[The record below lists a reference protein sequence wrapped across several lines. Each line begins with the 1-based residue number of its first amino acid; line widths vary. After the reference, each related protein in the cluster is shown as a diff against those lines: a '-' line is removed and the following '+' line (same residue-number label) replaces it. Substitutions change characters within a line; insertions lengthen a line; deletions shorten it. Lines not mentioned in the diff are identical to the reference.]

1 MRNILLIITFF
12 VLTVGIIKDVVAQR
26 NKDVVGSISGFVMD
40 KVSGEPLESATIQ
53 VFIAK
58 DSTLVNGGTT
68 DKAGYFKIENI
79 QGGKY
84 NVLISYIGYNSAY
97 RKEVLITGKEKD
109 ADLGTIKLS
118 LNTEMTDVIEVITEA
133 PVMTMDFEKKVYNVE
148 KDIISQTGSATDVLK
163 NIPSVTVDN
172 DGNVSI
178 RGNGNIKILI
188 NGKPSGLFG
197 GDDNIALENIPA
209 TSIEKVEVINN
220 PSAKYEAE
228 GIGGI
233 INLILKQNQGFGYN
247 GNLSISSGL
256 KDRYNIGAGI
266 RLKQEKLAFSLNYSW
281 RKFTMTGSGN
291 GFRENLFTDSLRF
304 LNQNSEF
311 NGRMNSHFLS
321 AGFDYNFTNKHSLS
335 LSAGFN
341 IRDRKRDEQSNSL
354 FTNNN
359 NLFNSSFISK
369 NFNDESGN
377 NIDISLTH
385 KLEFENKGQELISS
399 LSYSGNKNDQTIKLR
414 VQDYDANNNPLNN
427 TPELEENIMNSKY
440 NFITF
445 QSDYVHPISKDSK
458 LEAGLKFNYKNILSD
473 QNYNLFDYN
482 TNTWIPEISKNNNSD
497 YKDYI
502 PAAYLIFSNKYKN
515 FSYKAGIRA
524 EYTSVKFN
532 VVQNANDYSS
542 NYFSLFPSLFL
553 SQKISKSD
561 EVQFNYARRINRP
574 NMRYLNPFTDY
585 SDPFNLRSGNPYL
598 NPEYINSLELGY
610 VKYLDFA
617 VITSSV
623 FFRNINDPIN
633 WYRSVDSNGVSL
645 VTFKNLGNK
654 NSYGIEIIS
663 QTSFTKWW
671 NTNINFS
678 YFKIDSRGNDGQRDF
693 DNSTYSYSAKLMSNM
708 LIPNLFDFQ
717 LSYYYM
723 GRSVSAQ
730 GTIEPFQSFDVAFK
744 KDFFF
749 KRLSIS
755 LQLSDIF
762 NQQKYQ
768 YNTSGTGFISE
779 NIRKRDSRMAML
791 TFTYRFGNDESSPGR
806 KKRGQ
811 RENGNENQMIDP
823 EDY

>member
-1 MRNILLIITFF
+1 MKNILIITFIALAF
-12 VLTVGIIKDVVAQR
+12 GIITDVNAQR

-40 KVSGEPLESATIQ
+40 KSSGEPLESATIQ
-53 VFIAK
+53 VFKAK
-58 DSTLVNGGTT
+58 DSTLVTGGTT
-68 DKAGYFKIENI
+68 EKNGFFKIENV

-97 RKEVLITGKEKD
+97 RKDVLITGKEKD
-109 ADLGTIKLS
+109 VDIGTIKLS
-118 LNTEMTDVIEVITEA
+118 LSTEMTDVIEVITEA
-133 PVMTMDFEKKVYNVE
+133 PIMTMDFDKKVYNVE
-148 KDIISQTGSATDVLK
+148 KDIVSQTGSATDILK

-197 GDDNIALENIPA
+197 GDDNTVLENIPA

-228 GIGGI
+228 GVGGI

-247 GNLSISSGL
+247 GNLSISSGF
-256 KDRYNIGAGI
+256 KDRYNINAGI
-266 RLKQEKLAFSLNYSW
+266 RLKQEKYALSLNYSW
-281 RKFTMTGSGN
+281 RKFTMTGTGD
-291 GFRENLFTDSLRF
+291 GFRENLFSDSLRF
-304 LNQNSEF
+304 LDQNSEF

-321 AGFDYNFTNKHSLS
+321 AGFDYYFTKQHSLS

-341 IRDRKRDEQSNSL
+341 VRDRKRDEQSNSL
-354 FTNNN
+354 FTDINNI
-359 NLFNSSFISK
+359 FNSSFISK
-369 NFNDESGN
+369 TFADESGN

-385 KLEFENKGQELISS
+385 KLEFEKKGQELISA
-399 LSYSGNKNDQTIKLR
+399 LSYSYNKNDQTKELR
-414 VQDYDANNNPLNN
+414 VQDYDINNNPLNN
-427 TPELEENIMNSKY
+427 TPDLEENIMNGKY

-445 QSDYVHPISKDSK
+445 QSDYVHPLSEDSR

-473 QNYNLFDYN
+473 QMYNTFDYN
-482 TNTWIPEISKNNNSD
+482 TNTWVPEILKNNNSD
-497 YKDYI
+497 YTDYI

-515 FSYKAGIRA
+515 FSYKAGLRA
-524 EYTSVKFN
+524 EYTSVDFK
-532 VVQNANDYSS
+532 VVQNSNNYSS
-542 NYFSLFPSLFL
+542 KYFSLFPSLFL
-553 SQKISKSD
+553 SQKIGKTN

-574 NMRYLNPFTDY
+574 NMRYLNPFTNY
-585 SDPFNLRSGNPYL
+585 SDPFNLNQGNPKL

-617 VITSSV
+617 VITASV
-623 FFRNINDPIN
+623 FFRNTDDPIN
-633 WYRSVDSNGVSL
+633 WYRTVDSNGVSL
-645 VTFKNLGNK
+645 VTFKNLGTRN
-654 NSYGIEIIS
+654 NYGIEFIS
-663 QTSFTKWW
+663 QASFTKWW

-678 YFKIDSRGNDGQRDF
+678 YFKMDSKGNDGMKDF
-693 DNSTYSYSAKLMSNM
+693 DNSTYSYTAKLMSNM
-708 LIPNLFDFQ
+708 SIPNLFDFQ
-717 LSYYYM
+717 LSYFYM
-723 GRSVSAQ
+723 GRTVSAQ
-730 GTIEPFQSFDVAFK
+730 GIIQPYQSFDVAFK

-762 NQQKYQ
+762 NQQINK

-791 TFTYRFGNDESSPGR
+791 TLTYRFGNDEITSGR
-806 KKRGQ
+806 KKEGQ
-811 RENGNENQMIDP
+811 RENGNENQMP
-823 EDY
+823 EPDDY